1 MPMYNLI
8 ESNGNY
14 SKRSGSLSKYYKADP
29 NANLA
34 DYGSFRPKIK
44 LIGSIPDDGNTTNVE
59 TAGSLKYL
67 INFWRTLEV
76 PVISCEINLIL
87 KQSSAC
93 VIINQTGAGTLAIT
107 DTKCIVPIV
116 ILSIPDD

>member
-8 ESNGNY
+8 ECNGNY
-14 SKRSGSLSKYYKADP
+14 SKTSGSLSKYYKDDP

-34 DYGSFRPKIK
+34 DSGSFKPKIK

-59 TAGSLKYL
+59 SSGSLKYF

-87 KQSSAC
+87 K
-93 VIINQTGAGTLAIT
+93 
-107 DTKCIVPIV
+107 
-116 ILSIPDD
+116 